1 MLVLTEARR
10 VQGCR
15 DSLFREEPAICCEGH
30 ALMLDKPL
38 ALCASLVSLAGDAVL
53 QRLVGFVS
61 GGAGLD
67 A

>member
-1 MLVLTEARR
+1 MSALAEARR

-15 DSLFREEPAICCEGH
+15 EEPAACCEGH

-38 ALCASLVSLAGDAVL
+38 ASRASRVSLAGDAVL
-53 QRLVGFVS
+53 QRLVAVRVG